1 MVTAVMKKTITL
13 LLLLMLIVPFA
24 VSHAADDGAECTEGP
39 SELLL
44 AIKLR
49 SDGLDRREER
59 VHLEE
64 LQIKTLRSEIDER
77 ISQLSKARKEMER
90 VVEELRMEK
99 DKGVKKL
106 AKIYENMEPEEA
118 ATRIELVDNELAV
131 RLLKSMQKKS
141 AAGILA
147 VVKPK
152 KAALLTQ
159 KLDKSLSP

>member
-1 MVTAVMKKTITL
+1 MKKYIAL
-13 LLLLMLIVPFA
+13 LLLLIVIVPFSVAHA
-24 VSHAADDGAECTEGP
+24 VDEGTECTEGP
-39 SELLL
+39 GELLL

-49 SDGLDRREER
+49 SNGLDRREER

-64 LQIKTLRSEIDER
+64 LQIKTLRSEIDDR
-77 ISQLSKARKEMER
+77 ISQLSKVRKEMEQ

-106 AKIYENMEPEEA
+106 AKIYENMEAEEA
-118 ATRIELVDNELAV
+118 ATRIELIDNDLAV
-131 RLLKSMQKKS
+131 RLLKSMKQKS

-152 KAALLTQ
+152 KAAQLTQ
-159 KLDKSLSP
+159 KLDKSLSPR